1 MRFTLTKATPL
12 GQAEQ
17 SGWTL
22 FRAGLMKGLPIAV
35 GYFAIA
41 TTFGLIAVS
50 VGLNVWQAAA
60 MSLFVFAGAS
70 QFVALELMAAG
81 TGMAEIVVTT
91 FILNL
96 RHLLMSTVIAERLK
110 ATSKWSS
117 ILSFGITDETFV
129 VSTVS
134 DSDVPN
140 KKGATLSPAYLGGIM
155 LIAYSWWFA
164 GTVVGSLFA
173 RMDSRYLSYQSRRGL
188 VRHVYRTARSVR
200 TAFVEDRS
208 RRPDQCRNRVGQRMA
223 ARIERR
229 LGNHCRHRRRVNTRR
244 YPVRKKR
251 RGSSCRIITGGS
263 SPAWHWSHSFRASCP
278 CSC

>member
-1 MRFTLTKATPL
+1 
-12 GQAEQ
+12 
-17 SGWTL
+17 
-22 FRAGLMKGLPIAV
+22 MKGLPIAV

-129 VSTVS
+129 VSTGVGQRRSEQKGGHAVS
-134 DSDVPN
+134 SVFGRHHADRVQ
-140 KKGATLSPAYLGGIM
+140 L
-155 LIAYSWWFA
+155 
-164 GTVVGSLFA
+164 VVCRNRCRQPIRS
-173 RMDSRYLSYQSRRGL
+173 MDSRYLSYQSRRGL

-208 RRPDQCRNRVGQRMA
+208 RRPDQCRNRVGSEWLPGLSGGWGIIVA
-223 ARIERR
+223 TVVAST
-229 LGNHCRHRRRVNTRR
+229 LGVILFGKKGGDHRA
-244 YPVRKKR
+244 
-251 RGSSCRIITGGS
+251 G
-263 SPAWHWSHSFRASCP
+263 
-278 CSC
+278 

>member
-1 MRFTLTKATPL
+1 VRFTLTKATPL

-173 RMDSRYLSYQSRRGL
+173 QWIPVTLATSLGVALYAMFIGL
-188 VRHVYRTARSVR
+188 LVPSVR
-200 TAFVEDRS
+200 RS
-208 RRPDQCRNRVGQRMA
+208 WKIGAVALISAGIAWGSEWLPGLSGGWGIIVA
-223 ARIERR
+223 TVVAST
-229 LGNHCRHRRRVNTRR
+229 LGVILFGKKGGDHRA
-244 YPVRKKR
+244 
-251 RGSSCRIITGGS
+251 G
-263 SPAWHWSHSFRASCP
+263 
-278 CSC
+278 